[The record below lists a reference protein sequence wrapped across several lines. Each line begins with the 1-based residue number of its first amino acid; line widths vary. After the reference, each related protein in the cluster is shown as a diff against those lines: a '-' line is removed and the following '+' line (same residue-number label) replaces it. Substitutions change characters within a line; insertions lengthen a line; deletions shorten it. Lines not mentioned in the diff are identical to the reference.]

1 MQVLLIALTE
11 GERIGLLGLV
21 GVCITAAASISAV
34 VIGQK
39 VRRENSDQHGESQRL
54 LSDLHSAVTGH
65 GDKIDDLRDDVRTV
79 ARRVDHAHERI
90 DNTQRRRRWW

>member
-1 MQVLLIALTE
+1 VGVLAISE
-11 GERIGLLGLV
+11 GITIGLLGLI
-21 GVCITAAASISAV
+21 GVCITAGASIMAV

-54 LSDLHSAVTGH
+54 LADLHSAVTGH

>member
-1 MQVLLIALTE
+1 
-11 GERIGLLGLV
+11 
-21 GVCITAAASISAV
+21 
-34 VIGQK
+34 
-39 VRRENSDQHGESQRL
+39 
-54 LSDLHSAVTGH
+54 VTGH

>member
-1 MQVLLIALTE
+1 MDYAVPILVAAIAATAS
-11 GERIGLLGLV
+11 I
-21 GVCITAAASISAV
+21 AAAWISSRT
-34 VIGQK
+34 
-39 VRRENSDQHGESQRL
+39 RRENASQHGESQRL

>member
-1 MQVLLIALTE
+1 MQGLLIALTE

-54 LSDLHSAVTGH
+54 LVTLADKVDGH
-65 GDKIDDLRDDVRTV
+65 GQKLDTV
-79 ARRVDHAHERI
+79 ADRVESVAARVDHAHSRL
-90 DNTQRRRRWW
+90 DNHKPRRWFR

>member
-1 MQVLLIALTE
+1 MDYAVPILVAAIA
-11 GERIGLLGLV
+11 
-21 GVCITAAASISAV
+21 AAASVTAAWISSRT
-34 VIGQK
+34 
-39 VRRENSDQHGESQRL
+39 RRENASQHGESQRL

>member
-1 MQVLLIALTE
+1 MDYAVPILVAAIAATAS
-11 GERIGLLGLV
+11 V
-21 GVCITAAASISAV
+21 TAAWISSRT
-34 VIGQK
+34 
-39 VRRENSDQHGESQRL
+39 RRENASQHGESQRL

>member
-1 MQVLLIALTE
+1 VGAVIVALTE

-54 LSDLHSAVTGH
+54 LVNLADKVDGH
-65 GDKIDDLRDDVRTV
+65 GQKLDQV
-79 ARRVDHAHERI
+79 ADRVESVAARVDHAHSRI
-90 DNTQRRRRWW
+90 DNHKRRWFR